1 MVERKTPR
9 KFHLENGIH
18 ILIGDLHRRKI
29 EFKFVEQCQQ
39 MLHTA
44 YFVQLK
50 FGLPFIQVA
59 KLATFMITFHFNLPE
74 NHIPR
79 TFQTSHVWLWVRF
92 NFKWNLICLQNFTCF
107 RSTARNSTTKL
118 SELRTRVLMCA
129 LNLMKW
135 KIEHCCKTLRHNLYL
150 GSFFVTVKQCTKLLF
165 LGDKLRLLF

>member
-1 MVERKTPR
+1 MIKTADRSTEMVERKTPR

-74 NHIPR
+74 NHYPE
-79 TFQTSHVWLWVRF
+79 L
-92 NFKWNLICLQNFTCF
+92 FKLHMCGCEYASI
-107 RSTARNSTTKL
+107 L
-118 SELRTRVLMCA
+118 SE
-129 LNLMKW
+129 
-135 KIEHCCKTLRHNLYL
+135 I
-150 GSFFVTVKQCTKLLF
+150 
-165 LGDKLRLLF
+165 